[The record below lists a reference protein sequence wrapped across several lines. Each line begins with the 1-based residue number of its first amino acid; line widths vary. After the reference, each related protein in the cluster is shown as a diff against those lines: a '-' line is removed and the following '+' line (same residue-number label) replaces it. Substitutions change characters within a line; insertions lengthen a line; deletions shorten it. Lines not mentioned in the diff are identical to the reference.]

1 MLLMHLWHQRTR
13 VWIPV
18 VLYFIKHL
26 FNVDCTHVTSEN
38 KAKKVSDWPINMSEW
53 WWVYW
58 SSWPPSVPGDP
69 SSNPADV
76 LCFSDT
82 NVIWKGEIPKKR
94 LVLGLRHILEF
105 WSSNYFVP
113 YLHTSGKILKY
124 GPNPATFCLFSS
136 FSPCDDNYSTSFWTL
151 DCRMVDAY
159 ESTELWRPHKRE
171 NISFKRYL
179 HHFWRETWVI

>member
-1 MLLMHLWHQRTR
+1 MGKKQRMLSREVHMLLMHLWHQRTR

-94 LVLGLRHILEF
+94 LVLGLRHILNFDQAIILFHTYIHREKYWNMGQTRPLF
-105 WSSNYFVP
+105 VYFRPFLLVMINIVLGFEP
-113 YLHTSGKILKY
+113 
-124 GPNPATFCLFSS
+124 
-136 FSPCDDNYSTSFWTL
+136 WT
-151 DCRMVDAY
+151 AG
-159 ESTELWRPHKRE
+159 W
-171 NISFKRYL
+171 
-179 HHFWRETWVI
+179 